1 MTIRNF
7 LQSRCQKNQK
17 AHPDCGSYGKINVSN
32 PSILSAVQKLRALL
46 TQEEKVKWLGII
58 AFALTTSMLEV
69 ITASV
74 IVVFAQVLNA
84 PETGLKYL
92 SKIGFPTD
100 LSPGRV
106 VFYIAMIVGAVYLI
120 KNLIAAA
127 EVFFQNFSIQKMN
140 YHFKNKLLHRYAEA
154 DYGFYLTRNSSFG
167 TQVVSGDTE
176 MMFSSGMVAVASILS
191 EGVIFLALVSMIIYI
206 NPSLALTI
214 FVIGG
219 TFSIGVV
226 KVVLPRFYRFGQH
239 LQETALYSGQN
250 LLQFFHGFKEIVLLG
265 KRESFIEAYQVHA
278 RKKANIQAIQTS
290 INALPRMVIEILFVG
305 LFVTTIAYL
314 CLDQESPVQMIGVLG
329 GYLYA
334 GFRLMPGLNRII
346 NQLNALKAVIPFIE
360 RVHQEYT
367 IVASKENYVDVPAF
381 QFNKDIEIKNLS
393 FRYLNTEKNAL
404 SHVSL
409 QIQKGECI
417 GIVGETGSG
426 KSTLVDLILGL
437 LKPDAGSILVDGQ
450 YPAHSYQWHQK
461 IGYVPQSIYLTD
473 DTIEKNVAFGEKEI
487 DLNRLN
493 SAIDAA
499 QLRQFIDDLPEG
511 SRTVVGERGIRL
523 SGGERQRIAIARAL
537 YRNPEVLIF
546 DEATSAL
553 DNDTEARLMETINA
567 VSKDRT
573 VIMIAHRLT
582 TLKDC
587 NRIVVM
593 DKGCVKQVT
602 NYSSLRNKSNKL
614 LATTK
619 ISSKD
624 KNG

>member
-1 MTIRNF
+1 M
-7 LQSRCQKNQK
+7 S
-17 AHPDCGSYGKINVSN
+17 S
-32 PSILSAVQKLRALL
+32 PSISSAIQKIRFLL
-46 TQEEKVKWLGII
+46 TKEEKLKWVGIALF
-58 AFALTTSMLEV
+58 AFITSLLEV
-69 ITASV
+69 VTASV
-74 IVVFAQVLNA
+74 IVVFAQVLNQ
-84 PETGLKYL
+84 PDIGQKYL
-92 SKIGFPTD
+92 SMVGFAPN
-100 LSPGRV
+100 LSSGRI
-106 VFYIAMIVGAVYLI
+106 VFNIAIIVGVIYLV
-120 KNLIAAA
+120 KNLVAAA

-140 YHFKNKLLHRYAEA
+140 YHFKNKLLHRYAET

-176 MMFSSGMVAVASILS
+176 MMFSSGMVAIASMLS
-191 EGVIFLALVSMIIYI
+191 EGVIFLALIGMIIYM
-206 NPSLALTI
+206 NPSLALTV
-214 FVIGG
+214 FAIGG
-219 TFSIGVV
+219 VVSIGVV
-226 KVVLPRFYRFGQH
+226 KGVLPQFYLFGQGF
-239 LQETALYSGQN
+239 QEMSLKSGQN
-250 LLQFFHGFKEIVLLG
+250 LWQFFHGFKEIILLG
-265 KRESFIEAYQVHA
+265 KKESFIEAYQNHA
-278 RKKANIQAIQTS
+278 RKKAGIQAIQTS
-290 INALPRMVIEILFVG
+290 LNALPRMVIEILFVG

-314 CLDQESPVQMIGVLG
+314 CLDQESPIQMIGILG

-346 NQLNALKAVIPFIE
+346 NHLSVFKSVIPSIE

-367 IVASKENYVDVPAF
+367 MVAAKENYVDVPEF
-381 QFNKDIEIKNLS
+381 QFNHNIEIKVLS

-404 SHVSL
+404 NRVSL

-426 KSTLVDLILGL
+426 KSTLVDLVLGL
-437 LKPDAGSILVDGQ
+437 LKPYEGSILVDGQ
-450 YPAHSYQWHQK
+450 YPVHSYQWHQK

-473 DTIEKNVAFGEKEI
+473 DTIENNIVFGEKDI

-499 QLRQFIDDLPEG
+499 QLRKFMEALPEG
-511 SRTVVGERGIRL
+511 AKTIVGERGIRL

-537 YRNPEVLIF
+537 YCDPEVLIF

-573 VIMIAHRLT
+573 VIMIAHRMT

-587 NRIVVM
+587 NRIVIM

-602 NYSSLRNKSNKL
+602 DYQSMKYKKR
-614 LATTK
+614 
-619 ISSKD
+619 
-624 KNG
+624 

>member
-1 MTIRNF
+1 MPT
-7 LQSRCQKNQK
+7 
-17 AHPDCGSYGKINVSN
+17 
-32 PSILSAVQKLRALL
+32 PSILSAIQKLRGLL
-46 TQEEKVKWLGII
+46 AREEKLKWLGIV

-69 ITASV
+69 VTASV

-84 PETGLKYL
+84 PETGLRYL
-92 SKIGFPTD
+92 SKIGFSAD

-106 VFYIAMIVGAVYLI
+106 VFYIAIIVGAVYLI

-140 YHFKNKLLHRYAEA
+140 YHFKNKLLHRYAQA

-176 MMFSSGMVAVASILS
+176 MMFSNGMVAIASILS
-191 EGVIFLALVSMIIYI
+191 EGVIFLALIGMIIYM
-206 NPSLALTI
+206 NPSLAFII
-214 FVIGG
+214 FAIGG
-219 TFSIGVV
+219 IVSVGVV
-226 KVVLPRFYRFGQH
+226 KGVLPRFYRFGQK

-250 LLQFFHGFKEIVLLG
+250 LIQFFHAFKEIVLLG

-278 RKKANIQAIQTS
+278 RKKASIQAIQTS
-290 INALPRMVIEILFVG
+290 LNALPRMVIEILFVG

-314 CLDQESPVQMIGVLG
+314 CLDQESPVQMIGILG

-346 NQLNALKAVIPFIE
+346 NQLNVFKSVIPSIE

-367 IVASKENYVDVPAF
+367 MVAAKENYVDVPTF
-381 QFNKDIEIKNLS
+381 QFNQHIEIKDLS

-437 LKPDAGSILVDGQ
+437 LKPYEGFVLVDGQ
-450 YPAHSYQWHQK
+450 YPVHSYQWHQK

-473 DTIEKNVAFGEKEI
+473 DTIEKNIAFGEKEV
-487 DLNRLN
+487 DLNQLN
-493 SAIDAA
+493 LAIDAA
-499 QLRQFIDDLPEG
+499 QLRKFMDALPEG
-511 SRTVVGERGIRL
+511 PKTVVGERGIRL

-537 YRNPEVLIF
+537 YHRPEVLIF

-582 TLKDC
+582 TLKNCD
-587 NRIVVM
+587 RIVVM
-593 DKGCVKQVT
+593 DKGKIKEVT
-602 NYSSLRNKSNKL
+602 NYKTLQNKVVKH
-614 LATTK
+614 A
-619 ISSKD
+619 
-624 KNG
+624 

>member
-1 MTIRNF
+1 MST
-7 LQSRCQKNQK
+7 
-17 AHPDCGSYGKINVSN
+17 
-32 PSILSAVQKLRALL
+32 PSILSAIQKLRVLL
-46 TQEEKVKWLGII
+46 IREEKIKWLGIV
-58 AFALTTSMLEV
+58 AFALTTSLLEV
-69 ITASV
+69 ITASI

-92 SKIGFPTD
+92 NKIGFPSD
-100 LSPGRV
+100 LTPGRV
-106 VFYIAMIVGAVYLI
+106 VFYMAIIVGTVYLV
-120 KNLIAAA
+120 KNIIAAA

-176 MMFSSGMVAVASILS
+176 MMFSSGMVAIATILS
-191 EGVIFLALVSMIIYI
+191 ESVIFLALISMIIYM

-214 FVIGG
+214 FAIGG
-219 TFSIGVV
+219 VISVAVV
-226 KVVLPRFYRFGQH
+226 KGVLPRFYRFGQK

-250 LLQFFHGFKEIVLLG
+250 LIQFFHAFKEVVLLG
-265 KRESFIEAYQVHA
+265 KRESFIQAYQVHA
-278 RKKANIQAIQTS
+278 HKKADIQAIQAS
-290 INALPRMVIEILFVG
+290 LNALPRMIIEILFMG

-314 CLDQESPVQMIGVLG
+314 CLDQESPVQMIGILG

-346 NQLNALKAVIPFIE
+346 NQITIFKSVIPSIE
-360 RVHQEYT
+360 RVYEEYT
-367 IVASKENYVDVPAF
+367 RVAFKENYIDIPTF
-381 QFNKDIEIKNLS
+381 RFNENIEIKDLS
-393 FRYLNTEKNAL
+393 FKYLNTQKDAL
-404 SHVSL
+404 RDVSL
-409 QIQKGECI
+409 KIQKGQCV

-437 LKPDAGSILVDGQ
+437 LKPYKGSVLIDKHYLV
-450 YPAHSYQWHQK
+450 HSYQWHQK
-461 IGYVPQSIYLTD
+461 IGYVPQSIYLID
-473 DTIEKNVAFGEKEI
+473 DTIEKNIAFGEKEI
-487 DLNRLN
+487 DASILN
-493 SAIDAA
+493 SAIEAA
-499 QLRQFIDDLPEG
+499 QLRDFIDALPKG
-511 SRTVVGERGIRL
+511 AKTVVGERGMRL

-582 TLKDC
+582 TLKNCD
-587 NRIVVM
+587 RIVIM

-602 NYSSLRNKSNKL
+602 DYNTIQNKVVKH
-614 LATTK
+614 A
-619 ISSKD
+619 
-624 KNG
+624 

>member
-1 MTIRNF
+1 M
-7 LQSRCQKNQK
+7 S
-17 AHPDCGSYGKINVSN
+17 S
-32 PSILSAVQKLRALL
+32 PSISSAIQKIRFLL
-46 TQEEKVKWLGII
+46 TKEEKLKWVGIALF
-58 AFALTTSMLEV
+58 AFITSLLEV
-69 ITASV
+69 VTASV
-74 IVVFAQVLNA
+74 IVVFAQVLNQ
-84 PETGLKYL
+84 PDIGQKYL
-92 SKIGFPTD
+92 SMVGFAPN
-100 LSPGRV
+100 LSSGRI
-106 VFYIAMIVGAVYLI
+106 VFNIAIIVGVIYLV
-120 KNLIAAA
+120 KNLVAAA

-140 YHFKNKLLHRYAEA
+140 YHFKNKLLHRYAET

-176 MMFSSGMVAVASILS
+176 MMFSSGMVAIASMLS
-191 EGVIFLALVSMIIYI
+191 EGVIFLALIGMIIYM
-206 NPSLALTI
+206 NPSLALTV
-214 FVIGG
+214 FAIGG
-219 TFSIGVV
+219 VVSIGVV
-226 KVVLPRFYRFGQH
+226 KGVLPQFYLFGQGF
-239 LQETALYSGQN
+239 QEMSLKSGQN
-250 LLQFFHGFKEIVLLG
+250 LWQFFHGFKEIILLG
-265 KRESFIEAYQVHA
+265 KKESFIEAYQNHA
-278 RKKANIQAIQTS
+278 RKKAGIQAIQTS
-290 INALPRMVIEILFVG
+290 LNALPRMVIEILFVG

-314 CLDQESPVQMIGVLG
+314 CLDQESPIQMIGILG

-346 NQLNALKAVIPFIE
+346 NHLSVFKSVIPSIE

-367 IVASKENYVDVPAF
+367 MVAAKENYVDVPEF
-381 QFNKDIEIKNLS
+381 QFNHNIEIKVLS

-404 SHVSL
+404 NRVSL

-426 KSTLVDLILGL
+426 KSTLVDLVLGL
-437 LKPDAGSILVDGQ
+437 LKPYEGSILVDGQ
-450 YPAHSYQWHQK
+450 YPVHSYQWHQK

-473 DTIEKNVAFGEKEI
+473 DTIENNIVFGEKDI

-499 QLRQFIDDLPEG
+499 QLRKFMEALPEG
-511 SRTVVGERGIRL
+511 AKTIVGERGIRL

-537 YRNPEVLIF
+537 YCDPEVLIF

-573 VIMIAHRLT
+573 VIMIDHRMT

-587 NRIVVM
+587 NRIVIM

-602 NYSSLRNKSNKL
+602 DYQSMKYKKR
-614 LATTK
+614 
-619 ISSKD
+619 
-624 KNG
+624 

>member
-1 MTIRNF
+1 MST
-7 LQSRCQKNQK
+7 
-17 AHPDCGSYGKINVSN
+17 
-32 PSILSAVQKLRALL
+32 PSILSAIQKLRALL
-46 TQEEKVKWLGII
+46 TREEKLKWLGIVV
-58 AFALTTSMLEV
+58 FALTTSLLEV
-69 ITASV
+69 VTASV

-92 SKIGFPTD
+92 NKIGFPTD

-120 KNLIAAA
+120 KNLIAAV

-154 DYGFYLTRNSSFG
+154 DYAFYLTRNSSFAMHLIG
-167 TQVVSGDTE
+167 GE
-176 MMFSSGMVAVASILS
+176 AENIFSSGMVAIASILS
-191 EGVIFLALVSMIIYI
+191 EGVIFFSLVGMIIYI
-206 NPSLALTI
+206 NPSLALII
-214 FVIGG
+214 FVFVLIISMFLTKNLLPMFYQFGQKFQ
-219 TFSIGVV
+219 TFSV
-226 KVVLPRFYRFGQH
+226 
-239 LQETALYSGQN
+239 SGTQN
-250 LLQFFHGFKEIVLLG
+250 LMQFFHAFKEIVLLG

-278 RKKANIQAIQTS
+278 RKKASIQAIQTS
-290 INALPRMVIEILFVG
+290 LNALPRMVIEILFVG
-305 LFVTTIAYL
+305 LFATTIAYL
-314 CLDQESPVQMIGVLG
+314 CLDQESPVQMIGILG

-346 NQLNALKAVIPFIE
+346 NQLNIFKSVIPSIE

-367 IVASKENYVDVPAF
+367 MVTAKENYVDVPGF
-381 QFNKDIEIKNLS
+381 QFNQHIEIKDLS
-393 FRYLNTEKNAL
+393 FKYLNTEKNAL
-404 SHVSL
+404 DHVSL
-409 QIQKGECI
+409 QIKKGECI

-437 LKPDAGSILVDGQ
+437 LKPYEGSILVDGQ
-450 YPAHSYQWHQK
+450 HPVHSYQWHQK

-473 DTIEKNVAFGEKEI
+473 DAIEKNIAFGEKDI
-487 DLNRLN
+487 DSSQLNA
-493 SAIDAA
+493 AIDAA
-499 QLRQFIDDLPEG
+499 QLRNFIDALPEG
-511 SRTVVGERGIRL
+511 AKTVVGERGIRL

-537 YRNPEVLIF
+537 YRSPEVLIF

-567 VSKDRT
+567 VSRDRT

-587 NRIVVM
+587 DRIVVM

-602 NYSSLRNKSNKL
+602 DYNSL
-614 LATTK
+614 
-619 ISSKD
+619 
-624 KNG
+624 

>member
-1 MTIRNF
+1 MST
-7 LQSRCQKNQK
+7 
-17 AHPDCGSYGKINVSN
+17 
-32 PSILSAVQKLRALL
+32 PSILSAIQKLRALL
-46 TQEEKVKWLGII
+46 TRDEKLKWLGIV
-58 AFALTTSMLEV
+58 AFALTTSLLEV
-69 ITASV
+69 VTASV

-92 SKIGFPTD
+92 GKIGFSTD

-106 VFYIAMIVGAVYLI
+106 VFYIAIIVGAVYLI

-127 EVFFQNFSIQKMN
+127 EVFFQNFSIQKMS
-140 YHFKNKLLHRYAEA
+140 YHFKNKFLHRYAET

-167 TQVVSGDTE
+167 IQVVSGDTE
-176 MMFSSGMVAVASILS
+176 IMFSSGIVSIASILS
-191 EGVIFLALVSMIIYI
+191 EGMIFLALMGMIIYM

-214 FVIGG
+214 FAIGG
-219 TFSIGVV
+219 IVSIAVV
-226 KVVLPRFYRFGQH
+226 KGVLPRFYRFGQK
-239 LQETALYSGQN
+239 LQETALYSAQN
-250 LLQFFHGFKEIVLLG
+250 LTQFFHAFKEIVLLG
-265 KRESFIEAYQVHA
+265 KRESFIEVYQVHA
-278 RKKANIQAIQTS
+278 RKKAGIQAIQTS
-290 INALPRMVIEILFVG
+290 LNALPRMVIEILFVG

-314 CLDQESPVQMIGVLG
+314 CLDQESPVQMIGILG
-329 GYLYA
+329 GYLYV

-346 NQLNALKAVIPFIE
+346 NQLNIFKSVIPSIE
-360 RVHQEYT
+360 RVYREYT
-367 IVASKENYVDVPAF
+367 MLAAKENYVNVPDF
-381 QFNKDIEIKNLS
+381 QFNKNIEIKDLS
-393 FRYLNTEKNAL
+393 FRYLNTEKDAL

-437 LKPDAGSILVDGQ
+437 LKPYEGLILVDGQ
-450 YPAHSYQWHQK
+450 YPVHSYQWHQK

-473 DTIEKNVAFGEKEI
+473 DTIEKNIAFGEKDI
-487 DLNRLN
+487 NSSQLN

-499 QLRQFIDDLPEG
+499 QLRKFIDGLPNEVK
-511 SRTVVGERGIRL
+511 TVVGERGIRL

-537 YRNPEVLIF
+537 YLSPEVLIF

-587 NRIVVM
+587 DRIVVM

-602 NYSSLRNKSNKL
+602 NYSSLQNKVIKH
-614 LATTK
+614 A
-619 ISSKD
+619 
-624 KNG
+624 